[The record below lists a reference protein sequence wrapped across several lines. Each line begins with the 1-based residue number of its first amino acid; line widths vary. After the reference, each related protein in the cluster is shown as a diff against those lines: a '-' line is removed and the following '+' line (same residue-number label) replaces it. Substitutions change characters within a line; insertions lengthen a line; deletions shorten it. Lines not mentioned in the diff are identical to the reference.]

1 MSIDTSTTTE
11 KPIAVAAV
19 KAIHLICWRS
29 SRSPDRYRTV
39 IAAVETAIKAM
50 NTNQAW
56 LMVPISTVDSGAGKD
71 RTPSGFWT
79 TAERPPGAGS
89 CTFFGWTRNPIKVS
103 AMSSRHSPPTG
114 RQRGDG
120 RCPVGKSRNMN
131 AMPQISGKKDHSAS
145 TPTIAGPGRVPGCL
159 MPSTAYAERR
169 DTKPSAMPARS
180 RYQPMTLPA
189 RRTISAPRVAYKT
202 ADGTWQT
209 VSIASPVTRSFQAR
223 TIRTRAAAAIA
234 TAAAHAAA
242 AAMCCRRAVTFMR
255 PGARSR
261 RTGRPGWPE

>member
-1 MSIDTSTTTE
+1 MAT
-11 KPIAVAAV
+11 
-19 KAIHLICWRS
+19 
-29 SRSPDRYRTV
+29 
-39 IAAVETAIKAM
+39 VETAIKAM
-50 NTNQAW
+50 NTNHAW
-56 LMVPISTVDSGAGKD
+56 LMVPISTVASGGGKE

-79 TAERPPGAGS
+79 ESEMPPGAGS
-89 CTFFGWTRNPIKVS
+89 CTFFGWTRNPVKVS
-103 AMSSRHSPPTG
+103 VMSSRHKPPAG

-131 AMPQISGKKDHSAS
+131 AMLQISGMKDHSAS
-145 TPTIAGPGRVPGCL
+145 TPAIAGPGRVPGCL
-159 MPSTAYAERR
+159 MPRTAYAEARA
-169 DTKPSAMPARS
+169 TKPSAMPAMS

-223 TIRTRAAAAIA
+223 MIRTRAAAARTTA
-234 TAAAHAAA
+234 TAHAAVA
-242 AAMCCRRAVTFMR
+242 AVCCRRAVTFMR

-261 RTGRPGWPE
+261 RTGKPGWPG

>member
-1 MSIDTSTTTE
+1 MMTSIWYRPYFKMAIAIATGNPASPIAVTTTSAAVVTGAQDVPPMSIDTSTTTE

-19 KAIHLICWRS
+19 KAIHLICCRS

-39 IAAVETAIKAM
+39 IATVETAIRAM

-79 TAERPPGAGS
+79 MAETPPGAGS

-103 AMSSRHSPPTG
+103 VMSSRHKPPTG

-131 AMPQISGKKDHSAS
+131 AMPQISGTERPLGQHAHRSR
-145 TPTIAGPGRVPGCL
+145 GPAGCL
-159 MPSTAYAERR
+159 DA
-169 DTKPSAMPARS
+169 
-180 RYQPMTLPA
+180 
-189 RRTISAPRVAYKT
+189 
-202 ADGTWQT
+202 
-209 VSIASPVTRSFQAR
+209 
-223 TIRTRAAAAIA
+223 
-234 TAAAHAAA
+234 
-242 AAMCCRRAVTFMR
+242 
-255 PGARSR
+255 
-261 RTGRPGWPE
+261 